1 MTIQKGFS
9 LKVVIKIW
17 VVVQILKGVAGAQ
30 DPTMPPLRKGISVQM
45 PIANHAVEVR
55 AADEPNSTV
64 IAITAGGK
72 IFTGVQRIEPDALT
86 KLSAETVY
94 LKADSRVPFQT
105 VLTVMDALRGKSV
118 VLIAASSANVPRA
131 NSVWA
136 HAIKLKVSSD

>member
-1 MTIQKGFS
+1 M
-9 LKVVIKIW
+9 KVVIQLC
-17 VVVQILKGVAGAQ
+17 VVLQILKGVAGAQ

-64 IAITAGGK
+64 VAVTADGK
-72 IFTGVQRIEPDALT
+72 VYTGVQRIEPDALS

-105 VLTVMDALRGKSV
+105 VLTVMDALRGKLV

-131 NSVWA
+131 NTVRA
-136 HAIKLKVSSD
+136 HGIKLKISSE